1 MYEGKWYREESIDPD
16 NGRQEW
22 KYYYVTEELQ
32 DEYLAIDV
40 YKVFWNGK
48 VSKKHT
54 SQTHSSALDRL
65 TLISKDLALQVLGI
79 EDPEV
84 KLL

>member
-1 MYEGKWYREESIDPD
+1 MKTGKWYREDSINPD
-16 NGRQEW
+16 TGKQEW

-32 DEYLAIDV
+32 DGFLSIDV
-40 YKVFWNGK
+40 YKVFSNGK

-54 SQTHSSALDRL
+54 SQTHESMLDRL
-65 TLISKDLALQVLGI
+65 TLVSKEFALQVLGI
-79 EDPEV
+79 EDPEE